1 MAHAI
6 ISTDETFQAD
16 VLNSEILTLV
26 DFWAAWC
33 APCRIISPVL
43 EQLAELY
50 EGRLR
55 LVKLNVD
62 ENPWAA
68 TQYGIQAIPNLIFF
82 RKGKAVDQVVGAV
95 PKADLVRRIEAL
107 LA

>member
-6 ISTDETFQAD
+6 IATDETFQTD

-43 EQLAELY
+43 EQLAEQY

-68 TQYGIQAIPNLIFF
+68 TKYGIQAIPNLIFF
-82 RKGKAVDQVVGAV
+82 RNGKAVDQVVGAG
-95 PKADLVRRIEAL
+95 PKAELVRRIEAL

>member
-1 MAHAI
+1 
-6 ISTDETFQAD
+6 
-16 VLNSEILTLV
+16 
-26 DFWAAWC
+26 
-33 APCRIISPVL
+33 
-43 EQLAELY
+43 
-50 EGRLR
+50 LR